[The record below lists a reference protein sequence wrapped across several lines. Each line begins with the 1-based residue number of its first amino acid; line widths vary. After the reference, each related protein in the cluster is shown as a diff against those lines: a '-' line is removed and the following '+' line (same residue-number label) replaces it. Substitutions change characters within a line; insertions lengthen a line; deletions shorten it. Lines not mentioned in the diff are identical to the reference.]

1 MRITR
6 RLAATGGLAAMSA
19 ALPRRASAQDA
30 AAAPLRIVVPYSA
43 GGPTDVQARVLA
55 EHLERILGRSSVVE
69 NRTGAG
75 VLVGTEAVAK
85 ARPDGQTL
93 LLTTVAHA
101 VNPSLQPRLPYD
113 TERDFAPVAL
123 VATVP
128 LVVLVRRDLPARDAR
143 EFLAWLRAQ
152 NGRAT
157 YGSAG
162 IGSAPHLGT
171 ALLLMMAEARAEHV
185 PYRGTA
191 PAMTDLAAGR
201 IDFYLDAVATGIAYA
216 RGGTVRALAV
226 TSASRSQA
234 APDLPTLAEQGL
246 PGYEAYT
253 WSGVFAPA
261 GTPSEVVARLNA
273 AIRQAM
279 ADAGLRRRF
288 AEIGAELAEP
298 AGPEAL
304 GAFVRSE
311 IAKWSRVVTASG
323 MRAE

>member
-1 MRITR
+1 MFERR
-6 RLAATGGLAAMSA
+6 RLAIAGA
-19 ALPRRASAQDA
+19 ALVTAAARPALAQDA
-30 AAAPLRIVVPYSA
+30 SAAPLRIVVPYSA

-55 EHLERILGRSSVVE
+55 GHLERVLGRPVVVE

-101 VNPSLQPRLPYD
+101 VNPSLLPRLPYD

-128 LVVLVRRDLPARDAR
+128 LVILVRPDLPAPDGRA
-143 EFLAWLRAQ
+143 FLAWLRAQ
-152 NGRAT
+152 RGRAT

-162 IGSAPHLGT
+162 VGSAPHIGT
-171 ALLLMMAEARAEHV
+171 ALLLMMANAQAEHV

-201 IDFYLDAVATGIAYA
+201 IDFYLDAVATGIAQA
-216 RGGTVRALAV
+216 QGGSVRALAV
-226 TSASRSQA
+226 TSASRSGA
-234 APDLPTLAEQGL
+234 APEMPTLAEQGL

-253 WSGVFAPA
+253 WSGIFAPA
-261 GTPSEVVARLNA
+261 GTPPDTVARLNA
-273 AIRQAM
+273 AVREAV
-279 ADAGLRRRF
+279 ADPALRRRF
-288 AEIGAELAEP
+288 AEIGAELAAP
-298 AGPEAL
+298 AAPEAL
-304 GAFVRSE
+304 GTFVRAE
-311 IAKWSRVVTASG
+311 IAKWSQVVASSG